1 MNPYN
6 TKIGVWLLLPFGETE
21 VEEIKSYNLEAVK
34 KKKIKP
40 RHFDLKFGSLT
51 THSQI
56 WGKMT
61 KTTTMIKDD

>member
-34 KKKIKP
+34 KKKK
-40 RHFDLKFGSLT
+40 KN
-51 THSQI
+51 
-56 WGKMT
+56 
-61 KTTTMIKDD
+61 